1 MTEIPRLVL
10 AAARSGSGKTT
21 VACALLQ
28 AFVERGL
35 APASFKCGPDYIDPM
50 FHSRI
55 IGAKSRN
62 LDLYFAGEDLA
73 RGLFLEGAK
82 GCGVAV
88 VEGVMGFYDGV
99 GGSTT
104 QASTY
109 HVAQVLEAPVVLVA
123 EPKGASLTLAA
134 TLRGLLDFRPDSR
147 CAGVILNRCSPM
159 TYKALA
165 PVLERELGIPALGY
179 LPPLPECA
187 LESRHLGL
195 VTAAEVA
202 DLKEKMGR
210 LAAQAEQTVDMEGL
224 LALARSAPPLAGSLP
239 EVAPV
244 TDARPAIALA
254 QDKAFCFYYPENLE
268 LLEKLGARLVPFS
281 PLEEDRLPEG
291 SCALYLGGG
300 YPELYGQALSR
311 NRALWQAVRRAHQQ
325 GMPILAECGG
335 FMALHEAMEDS
346 QGNLWPMAG
355 LIVGSC
361 RWQKKLGRFGYIQ
374 LEARQDT
381 MLCSR
386 GEAIR
391 AHEFHYWDSDDCGQS
406 CMAQK
411 PVSGRQWPCV
421 HGGPRLFAG
430 YPHLYFY
437 SNPRFAAGFVRAA
450 AAYQKEWKL

>member
-165 PVLERELGIPALGY
+165 PVL
-179 LPPLPECA
+179 
-187 LESRHLGL
+187 
-195 VTAAEVA
+195 
-202 DLKEKMGR
+202 
-210 LAAQAEQTVDMEGL
+210 
-224 LALARSAPPLAGSLP
+224 
-239 EVAPV
+239 
-244 TDARPAIALA
+244 
-254 QDKAFCFYYPENLE
+254 
-268 LLEKLGARLVPFS
+268 
-281 PLEEDRLPEG
+281 
-291 SCALYLGGG
+291 
-300 YPELYGQALSR
+300 
-311 NRALWQAVRRAHQQ
+311 
-325 GMPILAECGG
+325 
-335 FMALHEAMEDS
+335 
-346 QGNLWPMAG
+346 
-355 LIVGSC
+355 
-361 RWQKKLGRFGYIQ
+361 
-374 LEARQDT
+374 
-381 MLCSR
+381 
-386 GEAIR
+386 
-391 AHEFHYWDSDDCGQS
+391 
-406 CMAQK
+406 
-411 PVSGRQWPCV
+411 
-421 HGGPRLFAG
+421 
-430 YPHLYFY
+430 
-437 SNPRFAAGFVRAA
+437 
-450 AAYQKEWKL
+450 

>member
-123 EPKGASLTLAA
+123 EPKGASLTLTA

-239 EVAPV
+239 EAAPV

-254 QDKAFCFYYPENLE
+254 QDKAFCFY
-268 LLEKLGARLVPFS
+268 
-281 PLEEDRLPEG
+281 
-291 SCALYLGGG
+291 
-300 YPELYGQALSR
+300 
-311 NRALWQAVRRAHQQ
+311 
-325 GMPILAECGG
+325 
-335 FMALHEAMEDS
+335 
-346 QGNLWPMAG
+346 
-355 LIVGSC
+355 
-361 RWQKKLGRFGYIQ
+361 
-374 LEARQDT
+374 
-381 MLCSR
+381 
-386 GEAIR
+386 
-391 AHEFHYWDSDDCGQS
+391 
-406 CMAQK
+406 
-411 PVSGRQWPCV
+411 
-421 HGGPRLFAG
+421 
-430 YPHLYFY
+430 
-437 SNPRFAAGFVRAA
+437 
-450 AAYQKEWKL
+450 